1 MYKMYNYSFYCTYLD
16 VSSNEHKQDTVYREE
31 ILKAFQLMIY
41 DHEKMMSIID
51 NLYEKFKENIQI
63 KEILNILKE
72 NNKYSFLFNNFK
84 ELFTLLFSFEYFY
97 YFHTCLA
104 ELEQSESISDIIY
117 EKFLK
122 VLKNNNNN

>member
-16 VSSNEHKQDTVYREE
+16 VSSNENKQDTVYRQE

-41 DHEKMMSIID
+41 DHEKMMNIID
-51 NLYEKFKENIQI
+51 NLYEKFKENTQI
-63 KEILNILKE
+63 KEILNTLKE
-72 NNKYSFLFNNFK
+72 NNKYSFLFNNLK
-84 ELFTLLFSFEYFY
+84 DLFTLLFSFEYFY

-104 ELEQSESISDIIY
+104 ELEQSSSISDIIY
-117 EKFLK
+117 EKFIK

>member
-1 MYKMYNYSFYCTYLD
+1 MYNYSFYCTYLD
-16 VSSNEHKQDTVYREE
+16 VSSNENKQDTVYRQE

-41 DHEKMMSIID
+41 DHEKMMNIID
-51 NLYEKFKENIQI
+51 NLYEKFKENTQI

-72 NNKYSFLFNNFK
+72 NNKYSFLFNNLK
-84 ELFTLLFSFEYFY
+84 DLFTILFSFEYFY

-104 ELEQSESISDIIY
+104 ELEQSSSISDIIY
-117 EKFLK
+117 DKFIK

>member
-16 VSSNEHKQDTVYREE
+16 VSSNENKQDTVYRQE

-41 DHEKMMSIID
+41 DHEKMMNIID
-51 NLYEKFKENIQI
+51 NLYEKFKENTQI

-72 NNKYSFLFNNFK
+72 NNKYSFLFNNLK
-84 ELFTLLFSFEYFY
+84 DLFTILFSFEYFY

-104 ELEQSESISDIIY
+104 ELEQSSSISDIIY
-117 EKFLK
+117 DKFIK